1 MDYDRPVLFLMTQ
14 RDLVRLELV
23 NHIRGMCGE
32 NNLRMPLLSDQFTK
46 NLEHILQTFG
56 VNTIFWFFD
65 KENTG
70 WVG

>member
-1 MDYDRPVLFLMTQ
+1 MDYDRPILFLMTQ
-14 RDLVRLELV
+14 RDLVRLELI
-23 NHIRGMCGE
+23 NNIGGMCGE

-46 NLEHILQTFG
+46 NLEHILQAFG
-56 VNTIFWFFD
+56 VNTILRFFD